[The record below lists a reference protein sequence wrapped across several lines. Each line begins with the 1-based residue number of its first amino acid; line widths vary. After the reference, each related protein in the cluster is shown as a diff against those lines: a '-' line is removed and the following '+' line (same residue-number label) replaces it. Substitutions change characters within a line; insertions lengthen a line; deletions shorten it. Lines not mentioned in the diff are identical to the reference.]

1 MINDIYSELS
11 NLQSPILQNDYLLNQ
26 DVPYETYLETLNK
39 LNLTEQKLRELI
51 NYTTN
56 LAHWAEYW
64 KKMYDNK

>member
-1 MINDIYSELS
+1 MNNIYSELA
-11 NLQSPILQNDYLLNQ
+11 NLQTPILQSDYLINE
-26 DVPYETYLETLNK
+26 DVPYDIYLETLNK

>member
-39 LNLTEQKLRELI
+39 LNSTEQKLRELI